1 MIHLFRLVRLPNLL
15 IIAITMAGVRYGV
28 FETLWQQAVNEM
40 KLLGFQVD
48 GLKLHMSGIHFLL
61 LMIAIM
67 CITAAGN
74 IINDYFDTKTDRL
87 NRPDKVVV
95 GRVVKRRVAM
105 AMHFSLNGIGLLIAT
120 YLCYEV
126 HSWKL
131 LGVFIFSV
139 LGLWFYS
146 THLKKQLLSGN
157 ILISTLVALV
167 PITVALFEFSNNAA
181 YDLNLLNMHVP
192 GFGNSLLRKGAF
204 MIIGYAVFA
213 FLSNLIREIVKD
225 MEDIEGDLAIRAR
238 TLPIVL
244 GEVRTKYFVLGIA
257 VFTVIL
263 LAFVQQFLWTFQFQ
277 LMFWYL
283 LIFVQ
288 IPLVY
293 FIVKLWN
300 AWQKD
305 HYAFASL
312 LCKIVIVGGVLS
324 MFVYKFGA

>member
-28 FETLWQQAVNEM
+28 FDTLWQQGVHEM

-61 LMIAIM
+61 LMLAIM

-105 AMHFSLNGIGLLIAT
+105 AMHLSLNGIGLIIAAC
-120 YLCYEV
+120 LCYHV

-131 LGVFIFSV
+131 FGIFLFSV

-146 THLKKQLLSGN
+146 TNLKKQLLSGN

-167 PITVALFEFSNNAA
+167 PITVAVFEFSNNAA

-204 MIIGYAVFA
+204 IIIGYAVFA

-225 MEDIEGDLAIRAR
+225 MEDIEGDLAIGAR

-263 LAFVQQFLWTFQFQ
+263 LAFVQQFLWKFEFQ
-277 LMFWYL
+277 LLFWYML
-283 LIFVQ
+283 VFVQ
-288 IPLVY
+288 LPLVY

-312 LCKIVIVGGVLS
+312 LCKIFIVGGVLS
-324 MFVYKFGA
+324 MFVYKFGS